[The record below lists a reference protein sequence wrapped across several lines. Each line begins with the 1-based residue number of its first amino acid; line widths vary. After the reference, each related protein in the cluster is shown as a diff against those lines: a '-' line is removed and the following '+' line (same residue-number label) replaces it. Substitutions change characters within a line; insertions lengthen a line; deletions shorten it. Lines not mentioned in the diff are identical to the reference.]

1 MARQKQKSLLPK
13 LEEEVLHKLR
23 TSAAAGNLSGE
34 DPFVKYR
41 QRRSTQSMIADIEA
55 FVPKKKTSD

>member
-1 MARQKQKSLLPK
+1 M
-13 LEEEVLHKLR
+13 R